1 MAGQSSSQSE
11 HKKQSAQVREKT
23 TKTEAHDSSGIEL
36 LQSLAQEN
44 TELES
49 AQPGLLGDPRLQHDN
64 AGELRS
70 QAVNMIRQHGGNAQ
84 VQRMLA
90 QSADASGGSS
100 LIQREDSESFP
111 VLSWLD
117 RQRHNV
123 MEATGLETADEAERG
138 RATAF
143 YAHGTY
149 GPQTIMGAGGRG
161 GFDVTYDPTS
171 GTERITIKGGVKFID
186 GLSVSG
192 GTVTPGNAG
201 LQGAANQATSLTGA
215 DRAAFIA
222 QYQWSPAEK
231 APFIAS
237 LRSVVASTWGSS
249 STGLSFFINKPQW
262 EWITAHVA
270 IDVQMRAMDA
280 TDTRAEDDHLIVNSY
295 KEPPGG
301 AAGQGTG
308 AVVRRQPR
316 GSTTNTAF
324 DQEMDISSQDI
335 LPRGDNMLALNNTV
349 TFDHDSADL
358 SNAAKANLDTW
369 VATYQG
375 SPTNAAA
382 NPTQVTIQGY
392 TSASGSDEYNLDL
405 GLRRTDAVRSYIV
418 SKGFTNANS
427 RVTEISFGEG
437 GASDTATPAEQE
449 RERRVELIVDSGAA
463 QIVAA
468 HEFGHAMG
476 LGDEY
481 ATGAGSAITGTP
493 GSAGGTAA
501 GHDALVQEMTDESGA
516 NLPGAIHENTDSIM
530 SLGNVV
536 RPQHYAVFSKAIKD
550 VTGVSEWS
558 IRS

>member
-1 MAGQSSSQSE
+1 MKQSSKQTEQKKTPTQAQKTASKTMQSDE
-11 HKKQSAQVREKT
+11 NSA
-23 TKTEAHDSSGIEL
+23 DL
-36 LQSLAQEN
+36 LQAVAQEN
-44 TELES
+44 ATLAG

-64 AGELRS
+64 AGDLRL
-70 QAVNMIRQHGGNAQ
+70 QALNMIRQHGGNAQ
-84 VQRMLA
+84 VQRMMEHA
-90 QSADASGGSS
+90 QDPAGGAS
-100 LIQREDSESFP
+100 LIQRADSESFP

-123 MEATGLETADEAERG
+123 MEATGLESADEAERG

-149 GPQTIMGAGGRG
+149 GPQTTAAGGGIG
-161 GFDVTYDPTS
+161 GFNVTYDPTS
-171 GTERITIKGGVKFID
+171 GTERITIKGGVKFYD

-201 LQGAANQATSLTGA
+201 LQGAANKATALTGA

-231 APFIAS
+231 APFVSNLI
-237 LRSVVASTWGSS
+237 SVVRGAWGSS
-249 STGLSFFINKPQW
+249 GTGLSFFINKPQW
-262 EWITAHVA
+262 EWITANVS

-280 TDTRAEDDHLIVNSY
+280 ADTRVADDHLIVNVY

-308 AVVRRQPR
+308 AELRPQPA
-316 GSTTNTAF
+316 GATTNTAF
-324 DQEMDISSQDI
+324 DQEMDLSSQDI

-349 TFDHDSADL
+349 TFDHNSADL
-358 SNAAKANLDTW
+358 SNAAKTSLDTW

-375 SPTNAAA
+375 SPTHVAA

-392 TSASGSDEYNLDL
+392 TSASGSDEYNLNL
-405 GLRRTDAVRSYIV
+405 GLRRTETVRNYIV
-418 SKGFTNANS
+418 GKGFTNANS
-427 RVTEISFGEG
+427 RVMEISFGEG
-437 GASDTATPAEQE
+437 GANATATPKQQQQ
-449 RERRVELIVDSGAA
+449 ERRVELIVDSGQA

-468 HEFGHAMG
+468 HEFGHAFG

-481 ATGAGSAITGTP
+481 ATGSGSAISGTP
-493 GSAGGTAA
+493 GSAGGTTAS
-501 GHDALVQEMTDESGA
+501 HDTLTKEMTDESGK
-516 NLPGAIHENTDSIM
+516 NLPGAIHENTDSMM

-536 RPQHYAVFSKAIKD
+536 RPQHYATFSKALKD